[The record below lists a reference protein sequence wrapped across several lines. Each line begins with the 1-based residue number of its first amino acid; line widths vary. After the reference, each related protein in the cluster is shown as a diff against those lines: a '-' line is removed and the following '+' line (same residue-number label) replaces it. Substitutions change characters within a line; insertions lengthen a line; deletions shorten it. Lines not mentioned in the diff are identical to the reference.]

1 MKIENLFKIFLGLV
15 FLAGAVFLA
24 VLWWNDFLNIIKGG
38 LPWVVALVGVVFLLI
53 GFEKD

>member
-24 VLWWNDFLNIIKGG
+24 VLWWNDFLNLIKGG
-38 LPWVVALVGVVFLLI
+38 LPWVLLLISVVCFLI
-53 GFEKD
+53 GFERD

>member
-24 VLWWNDFLNIIKGG
+24 VLWWEHFVSLVLGG
-38 LPWVVALVGVVFLLI
+38 LPWLLALVAVVFLLI
-53 GFEKD
+53 GFERD